1 MFWAKAASQL
11 RVFTLF
17 DQRVI
22 DGHLGGQMDRQAV
35 CVGADRCVYVCGYK
49 SVCVCV
55 CAQGST
61 ELMILI
67 GDPARSVV
75 YLDEVRKS

>member
-1 MFWAKAASQL
+1 MWE
-11 RVFTLF
+11 RIGVFTF
-17 DQRVI
+17 
-22 DGHLGGQMDRQAV
+22 
-35 CVGADRCVYVCGYK
+35 VGIK
-49 SVCVCV
+49 VCVCV

>member
-1 MFWAKAASQL
+1 MWE
-11 RVFTLF
+11 RIGVFTF
-17 DQRVI
+17 
-22 DGHLGGQMDRQAV
+22 
-35 CVGADRCVYVCGYK
+35 VGIK
-49 SVCVCV
+49 VCV

>member
-1 MFWAKAASQL
+1 MDIWADQWTD
-11 RVFTLF
+11 RRCVWERIGVFTF
-17 DQRVI
+17 V
-22 DGHLGGQMDRQAV
+22 GMKV
-35 CVGADRCVYVCGYK
+35 CVY
-49 SVCVCV
+49 VCV

-75 YLDEVRKS
+75 YLDEERKS